1 MNRMRN
7 LQTIYAHGSII
18 YETNII
24 QLNPSSNC
32 KVVKVKTDRVCAEC
46 GSEIS
51 KGSSCYTLNSKCR
64 KRRWVCFSCIPEPG
78 VEETREIGERQ
89 GWGVD
94 TQLVYFSDEV
104 DSWGRHKRFGD
115 LDADEVESF
124 DALREDAIWASMPDD
139 F

>member
-1 MNRMRN
+1 MKRICN
-7 LQTIYAHGSII
+7 LQTIYAHGPTI
-18 YETNII
+18 YEKNQIL
-24 QLNPSSNC
+24 LNPSSNC

-46 GSEIS
+46 GSGIS
-51 KGSSCYTLNSKCR
+51 KGSSCYTLNSKR
-64 KRRWVCFSCIPEPG
+64 RGRRWVCFSCILEPG
-78 VEETREIGERQ
+78 VEETCRIGERQ

-94 TQLVYFSDEV
+94 TQLVYFSEEV

-124 DALREDAIWASMPDD
+124 DARREDAIWESMPDD